1 MHVQYV
7 LVDSSLCLL
16 CSVHDSNSMAP
27 RRHGIGRRER
37 PLSTVDYN
45 NMIAVAAWPGP
56 GPGVRQHMGWDGM
69 HRMAPRRLRLR
80 PPGTCLVLPGAWLP
94 SFVHPIGR
102 LACSIYLECRSMAMQ
117 CNAMQGRGRQA
128 VRSSHLKLTD
138 ACMLSNLLVHWTV
151 QRGNSCVAKM
161 AESLICGSSTNIT

>member
-1 MHVQYV
+1 
-7 LVDSSLCLL
+7 
-16 CSVHDSNSMAP
+16 
-27 RRHGIGRRER
+27 
-37 PLSTVDYN
+37 
-45 NMIAVAAWPGP
+45 MIAVAAWLGAGSGRPATHG
-56 GPGVRQHMGWDGM
+56 MGWDGM

-102 LACSIYLECRSMAMQ
+102 LACSIYLECRSMAI
-117 CNAMQGRGRQA
+117 AMQGRGRQA

-161 AESLICGSSTNIT
+161 AESLICGSSTNITLLGGIGVVSCCTASD